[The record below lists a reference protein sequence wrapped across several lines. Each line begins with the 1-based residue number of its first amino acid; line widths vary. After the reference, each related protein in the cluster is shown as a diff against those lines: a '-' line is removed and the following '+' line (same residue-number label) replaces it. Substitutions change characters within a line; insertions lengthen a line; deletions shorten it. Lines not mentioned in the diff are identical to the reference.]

1 MKKVFVPIFAC
12 MVHVTAIAVE
22 KNIMLPPVV
31 APEKFGHAI
40 VKPTGN
46 LVLKDAIMLTLE
58 HNPELASY
66 AWSIRLREIERIQAS
81 LLPNPQ
87 LNVEVEN
94 FIGSGD
100 FNSVQSTESTIAL
113 GQLVELGDKR
123 IKRQK
128 MAFSNHNLARW
139 DYEIKRID
147 LLTETAKA
155 FITVLSQ
162 QEIQIITN
170 EIYILANDVYQS
182 IQKRVTA
189 GKASILEE
197 MKAQVEVS
205 KARLATINSR
215 RQLSFS
221 KQTLVTLW
229 GDNEI
234 TFSSA
239 IGDIYAISTPP
250 DLNHIVDK
258 INKNPDIA
266 RWITVITREHDSI
279 ALARANTIPDITI
292 SAGLRHLNS
301 SDDIAAVANISI
313 PLFLFDNKKNGLRL
327 SETKLNQSLKDKEA
341 SELKIRSSLVKN
353 YQQLMILYDEVNILR
368 DEVLPVS
375 ESAFNSAKKIYQLGK
390 LDLLGLLDTQ
400 RTYFDVRRQY
410 IQTLTDY
417 QLMVVNIER
426 LIGGGMES
434 FQ

>member
-1 MKKVFVPIFAC
+1 MKKVFISAFAC
-12 MVHVTAIAVE
+12 LVHVTVIAVE
-22 KNIMLPPVV
+22 ENLILHPVL
-31 APEKFGHAI
+31 APEKLVHSI
-40 VKPTGN
+40 VKPTGG
-46 LVLKDAIMLTLE
+46 LALKDAITLTLE

-66 AWSIRLREIERIQAS
+66 AWSIRSREIERIQAD

-94 FIGSGD
+94 FAGSGD
-100 FNSVQSTESTIAL
+100 FNGVQSTESTIAL
-113 GQLVELGDKR
+113 SQLIELGDKR

-128 MAFSNHNLARW
+128 IAFSNHNLARW

-162 QEIQIITN
+162 QEMQIITN
-170 EIYILANDVYQS
+170 ETYTLANDVYES

-189 GKASILEE
+189 GKSPILEE

-205 KARLATINSR
+205 KARLATINSQR
-215 RQLSFS
+215 KLSFS

-234 TFSSA
+234 TFSNA
-239 IGDIYAISTPP
+239 IGDIYAVSTPP

-258 INKNPDIA
+258 INNNPDIA
-266 RWITVITREHDSI
+266 RWITAITREYDLI
-279 ALARANTIPDITI
+279 ALAQANTIPDITI
-292 SAGLRHLNS
+292 STGLRHFNS

-313 PLFLFDNKKNGLRL
+313 PLFLFDNKKNRLRL
-327 SETKLNQSLKDKEA
+327 SETELNRSLKDKQE

-375 ESAFNSAKKIYQLGK
+375 ESAFNSAKKSYQLGK

-400 RTYFDVRRQY
+400 RTYFDVRKQY
-410 IQTLTDY
+410 IQTLTAY
-417 QLMVVNIER
+417 QLMVINIER
-426 LIGGGMES
+426 LIGSGLES